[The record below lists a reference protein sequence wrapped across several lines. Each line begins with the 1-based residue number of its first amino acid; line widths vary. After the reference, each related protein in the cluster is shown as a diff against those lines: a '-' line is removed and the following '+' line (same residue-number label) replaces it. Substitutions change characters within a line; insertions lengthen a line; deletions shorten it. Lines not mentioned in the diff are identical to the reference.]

1 MLFATS
7 IRENLLF
14 AKEDATDEE
23 MKEALKKA
31 EAWELVQGLE
41 EKLET
46 FVGMGGSQLSG
57 GQKQRIAIA
66 RALIKDPQILLFDE
80 ATSALDRRN
89 ERLIQQ
95 TLDEV
100 ANNKTS
106 ITVAHRVR
114 TIMHSDIIYVLNKGK
129 I

>member
-114 TIMHSDIIYVLNKGK
+114 TIMHSDIIYVLNKG
-129 I
+129 

>member
-14 AKEDATDEE
+14 AKENATDEE

-114 TIMHSDIIYVLNKGK
+114 TIMHSDIIYVLNKG
-129 I
+129 

>member
-1 MLFATS
+1 
-7 IRENLLF
+7 
-14 AKEDATDEE
+14 

-114 TIMHSDIIYVLNKGK
+114 TIMHSDIIYVLNKG
-129 I
+129 